1 MYIYINYYYIY
12 RHGKSKLFHIY
23 SARSRRS
30 GPGKKLRRSGLVV
43 MLPPTHLEAWEIR
56 QGAVEARGGLKLI
69 INGHIKKIWDHYDI
83 YIHKYKDE
91 LL

>member
-1 MYIYINYYYIY
+1 MYILYINKYIIYIYIYIYYVYIYINYYYIY

-43 MLPPTHLEAWEIR
+43 MLPPTHLEAWEMR
-56 QGAVEARGGLKLI
+56 PGAVDAMGGLKLI
-69 INGHIKKIWDHYDI
+69 INGHI
-83 YIHKYKDE
+83 
-91 LL
+91 